1 MTGRQ
6 AIVILA
12 TKGSYTSKPRP
23 CLVIQ
28 ADSFLHTDSLTLCLM
43 TSARVLGAPMLRIGV
58 EPSPA
63 NGLREPCQIQVD
75 KIVTVPRVK
84 VGSIVGRLEDAYMRR
99 LKEAV
104 QEFLDLG
111 R

>member
-1 MTGRQ
+1 MTGGQ

-23 CLVIQ
+23 CVVIQ

-43 TSARVLGAPMLRIGV
+43 TSARVLGASMLRIDV
-58 EPSPA
+58 EPNQRTARTQPDPGRQDRHGPA
-63 NGLREPCQIQVD
+63 RE
-75 KIVTVPRVK
+75 
-84 VGSIVGRLEDAYMRR
+84 GREHRRASGGRHMRR
-99 LKEAV
+99 LEEAV
-104 QEFLDLG
+104 QEFLDLD